1 MHDRR
6 HKHTHTNMAN
16 MMMLQSCAKFSIKY
30 TTYSQHIVPQG
41 GEGEGSWALVFTLKG
56 SAMTEMTAL
65 SSTSPEWKANN
76 EQFTKSMRCGC
87 LFRPKT
93 RQIRE
98 QTHTNTCTHVLYAL
112 IKAVFISFRDSK
124 SNMNWKQ
131 AARIVEVQRGPIKI
145 KWLTIAFDIQYICV
159 CTVRLEALQSMICA
173 FVWHAA
179 YEQYRNISMLLIRRV
194 P

>member
-1 MHDRR
+1 
-6 HKHTHTNMAN
+6 
-16 MMMLQSCAKFSIKY
+16 MLQSCAKFSIKY

-98 QTHTNTCTHVLYAL
+98 QTYTNTHMSCLDKGSFH
-112 IKAVFISFRDSK
+112 FIS
-124 SNMNWKQ
+124 
-131 AARIVEVQRGPIKI
+131 
-145 KWLTIAFDIQYICV
+145 
-159 CTVRLEALQSMICA
+159 RLEVKYELKTGSAHCWTSARANKNQVANNSIRYTIYMCMFGTPWGASKHDLCCCLCVARCVWAISQYLNVAHTPRALAQTAPAPTCNFCA
-173 FVWHAA
+173 LV
-179 YEQYRNISMLLIRRV
+179 I
-194 P
+194 

>member
-1 MHDRR
+1 
-6 HKHTHTNMAN
+6 
-16 MMMLQSCAKFSIKY
+16 MLQSCAKFSIKY

-145 KWLTIAFDIQYICV
+145 KWLTIAFDIYMYGTPWDASKHDLCLCVARCVWAISQYLNV
-159 CTVRLEALQSMICA
+159 AHTPRALAQTAPAPTCNFCA
-173 FVWHAA
+173 LV
-179 YEQYRNISMLLIRRV
+179 I
-194 P
+194 